1 MKLYIESSAALA
13 MLLGEPK
20 SDQVREMLYAAEL
33 VTASI
38 LVLVECDRTLHRAVA
53 LGGMTEL
60 SAADRR
66 ESLYVS
72 AAHWQI
78 FELTPDIAERAKRA
92 FPAEPLRSIDALHLA
107 TALAARAIAPEIELL
122 SLDNRVRR
130 NGQQLGF
137 GLQPR

>member
-38 LVLVECDRTLHRAVA
+38 LVLVECDRTLRRAVA

-66 ESLYVS
+66 ESLYIS

-78 FELTPDIAERAKRA
+78 FELTPDIAERAKCA

-107 TALAARAIAPEIELL
+107 TALAARAVAPEIELL